1 MARVFAL
8 AIGLCAVGFPMF
20 EGWLSPTYAEDGVRL
35 TGNHPPQA
43 ETFTSLGDAAPNL
56 SLQMQIRFAVRHQKA
71 LDQLLADQ
79 QNRASSRYHKW
90 LKKGEFFRRFGP
102 SSSEVKALEA
112 WLIGE
117 GFTIA
122 SREPAYLAFSG
133 SVAQAEHTFDT
144 RIARFGAGSTY
155 ANTSDPVIPARF
167 ANVIGAILGMDNMVH
182 AVPVSHQSA
191 PFWKSTEHA
200 SSARQSPIE
209 LAQAERA
216 DSETSGGSPIG
227 DVIIGGIE
235 AFGPSDVRT
244 FYDETVGTGSDGTG
258 DCIAIVGIS
267 DFLDSAMSAFT
278 NQFGLPAIN
287 YTREVYGTNPGI
299 VSAAEPEAE
308 LDLQWSHAAAPGAS
322 IVYHLGSDLIGDIGG
337 AVSDNACGAISI
349 SYSFCDPSASLIE
362 GTLDPIFEQA
372 ALQGQSVFVSAGDD
386 GAAGLNSSCGV
397 NNTRSVNEMS
407 ADPNVTSVG
416 GTQFS
421 PSYSGGGNDVGHS
434 SESVWNDSSG
444 SGGGGASQY
453 FSKPAYQTGSGVPND
468 GARDVPDVALIASPN
483 SPGVFW
489 GHDES
494 GTGAIACCIGGT
506 SLSAPLWAGFSR
518 VIAERAGST
527 RLGNLNSV
535 IYGLANSNYNSAGFH
550 DITSGNNSFDGV
562 TGFSAG
568 PGYDQASGW
577 GTIDFDTFATS
588 AETWIASH
596 PSATATATATRTA
609 IATVTPTATRTAT
622 ATSTPTTTATATA
635 TPTVTAT
642 LTSTATPTATST
654 ATNTPTVTAT
664 ITATRTATSTATP
677 TATLTATVTQTPTAT
692 ATLTS
697 TPSATA
703 TLTATATSTATLLAT
718 PTATATSTSIATA
731 TSTQTAVATATATI
745 TPTMTATRTA
755 TATST
760 STTTGTATP
769 TATATLTS
777 TATPSATLTP
787 TATSTATATAIATPT
802 VTQTAFPTATLT
814 VTSTATQPATPSP
827 TATMNP
833 TATATITATATAMP
847 TSMPT
852 LVPTPPTPTPVSEP
866 TGGVLSAPAAI
877 RFPALGVG
885 MPATSRTVLIR
896 NASRTS
902 TLALEVG
909 SLSSPFSVSGAGNY
923 SLAPGSSVPVTV
935 MFSPEVVGMA
945 SQALP
950 ITSGDP
956 KHPHVNITVSGM
968 VQPGK
973 LSVSRTISLAA
984 RPGAMATRTVTLR
997 NSGRGMLSGTVE
1009 SFDQG
1014 SPFTLES
1021 GPVPFTLAPGQTQPI
1036 SIQFAPATSG
1046 SITANLTIETTPP
1059 PATMTVVV
1067 HGSAR

>member
-1 MARVFAL
+1 MEEH
-8 AIGLCAVGFPMF
+8 CA
-20 EGWLSPTYAEDGVRL
+20 
-35 TGNHPPQA
+35 
-43 ETFTSLGDAAPNL
+43 
-56 SLQMQIRFAVRHQKA
+56 
-71 LDQLLADQ
+71 
-79 QNRASSRYHKW
+79 
-90 LKKGEFFRRFGP
+90 P
-102 SSSEVKALEA
+102 SS
-112 WLIGE
+112 
-117 GFTIA
+117 
-122 SREPAYLAFSG
+122 P
-133 SVAQAEHTFDT
+133 
-144 RIARFGAGSTY
+144 
-155 ANTSDPVIPARF
+155 
-167 ANVIGAILGMDNMVH
+167 
-182 AVPVSHQSA
+182 
-191 PFWKSTEHA
+191 
-200 SSARQSPIE
+200 RQSPIE

-216 DSETSGGSPIG
+216 DSETSGDSPIG

-287 YTREVYGTNPGI
+287 YTRELHGSNPGI
-299 VSAAEPEAE
+299 GSAEAEAE

-322 IVYHLGSDLIGDIGG
+322 IVYHLGSDLVSDISG
-337 AVSDNACGAISI
+337 AVDDNACGAISI
-349 SYSFCDPSASLIE
+349 SYSFCGPSASLIE
-362 GTLDPIFEQA
+362 GTLDPLFEQA
-372 ALQGQSVFVSAGDD
+372 ASQGQSVFVSSGDD

-416 GTQFS
+416 GTEFS
-421 PSYSGGGNDVGHS
+421 ATYSGGNDVGHS
-434 SESVWNDSSG
+434 TESVWNDGSG
-444 SGGGGASQY
+444 SGGGGASQF

-494 GTGAIACCIGGT
+494 GTGTIACCIGGT

-535 IYGLANSNYNSAGFH
+535 IYGLANSEYNTAGFH

-588 AETWIASH
+588 TETWIAAH
-596 PSATATATATRTA
+596 PSPTATATASPTATGTATPTATATPTSTPTGTPTATRTA
-609 IATVTPTATRTAT
+609 TATASPTATRTAT
-622 ATSTPTTTATATA
+622 ATSTMTATATATA
-635 TPTVTAT
+635 TPTATATLTSTATPTATSTATNTPTVSATITATRTATSTATPTATLTATSTATATQTPTATLTSTTTPTATSTATNTPTVSATITATRTATSTATPTATLTATSTATATQTPTAT

-664 ITATRTATSTATP
+664 ITATRTATSTATT
-677 TATLTATVTQTPTAT
+677 TATLTATPTQTAT

-697 TPSATA
+697 TATPTA
-703 TLTATATSTATLLAT
+703 TLTATATSTATATLLAT

-731 TSTQTAVATATATI
+731 TSTQTPVATSTATN
-745 TPTMTATRTA
+745 TPTLTATRTA

-760 STTTGTATP
+760 ATTTGTATP

-777 TATPSATLTP
+777 TATPTATLTV

-814 VTSTATQPATPSP
+814 VTSTATQAATPSA

-833 TATATITATATAMP
+833 TATATITATATA

-852 LVPTPPTPTPVSEP
+852 LVPTPTPTPVSEP
-866 TGGVLSAPAAI
+866 TGGVLSVPPAI

-923 SLAPGSSVPVTV
+923 SLAPGSSVPLTV

-945 SQALP
+945 SQELP
-950 ITSGDP
+950 ISSGDP
-956 KHPHVNITVSGM
+956 KHPHVNIPVSGM
-968 VQPGK
+968 AQPGK
-973 LSVSRTISLAA
+973 LSAPRTVSMAA
-984 RPGAMATRTVTLR
+984 SPGAMATKTVTLR

-1021 GPVPFTLAPGQTQPI
+1021 GPVPLTLAPGQTQPI
-1036 SIQFAPATSG
+1036 GIQFAPATAG
-1046 SITANLTIETTPP
+1046 SITANLTIETMPP
-1059 PATMTVVV
+1059 LATMTIVV